1 MKLSV
6 VMPVFNEERTL
17 EAIVALV
24 LATPFEKEVLLVDD
38 GSVDRTREIILR
50 LEQEHPEIR
59 AILHKENKG
68 KGGALATGFEA
79 ATGDLVII
87 QDADLEYDPAD
98 YPKLIEPIR
107 QGKADVV
114 YGSRF
119 LGGEG
124 ERVHFFWHT
133 LGNRLLTGF
142 SNLCTGLKLT
152 DMETC
157 YKVFSVET
165 ARKLRIQSRTFA
177 VEPEMTAKFARLGLR
192 VAEVP
197 IRYKNRDYHEGK
209 KIGIKDAFIAMWTIA
224 RWRFSRYGPS
234 DA

>member
-1 MKLSV
+1 
-6 VMPVFNEERTL
+6 MPVFNEERTL
-17 EAIVALV
+17 EEIVSQV
-24 LATPFEKEVLLVDD
+24 LATPFEKEILLVDD
-38 GSVDRTREIILR
+38 GSIDRTREIILR

-59 AILHKENKG
+59 AILHAENKG

-87 QDADLEYDPAD
+87 QDADLEYDPTD
-98 YPKLIEPIR
+98 YPKLVEPIE
-107 QGKADVV
+107 QGEADVV

-142 SNLCTGLKLT
+142 SNLCTGWKLT

-157 YKVFSVET
+157 YKVFSVDV

-192 VAEVP
+192 VKEVP

-224 RWRFSRYGPS
+224 RWRFSGYGK
-234 DA
+234 

>member
-17 EAIVALV
+17 EEIVSQV
-24 LATPFEKEVLLVDD
+24 LATPFEKEILLVDD
-38 GSVDRTREIILR
+38 GSIDRTREIILR

-59 AILHKENKG
+59 AILHAENKG

-87 QDADLEYDPAD
+87 QDADLEYDPTD
-98 YPKLIEPIR
+98 YPKLVEPIE
-107 QGKADVV
+107 QGEADVV

-142 SNLCTGLKLT
+142 SNLCTGWKLT

-157 YKVFSVET
+157 YKVFSVDV

-192 VAEVP
+192 VKEVP

-224 RWRFSRYGPS
+224 RWRFSGYGK
-234 DA
+234 

>member
-6 VMPVFNEERTL
+6 VMSVYNEERTL
-17 EAIVALV
+17 EEIVAQV
-24 LATPFEKEVLLVDD
+24 LATPFEKEILLVDD
-38 GSVDRTREIILR
+38 GSVDQTRAIILR
-50 LEQEHPEIR
+50 LEQAHPEIR
-59 AILHKENKG
+59 AILHQENKG

-79 ATGDLVII
+79 ASGDLVII

-98 YPKLIEPIR
+98 YPKLVEPILN
-107 QGKADVV
+107 GSADVV

-133 LGNRLLTGF
+133 LGNRVLTWF

-157 YKVFSVET
+157 YKVFPVEV
-165 ARKLRIQSRTFA
+165 ARKLKVQSRTFA
-177 VEPEMTAKFARLGLR
+177 VEPEMTAKFARLKLR
-192 VAEVP
+192 VVEVP
-197 IRYKNRDYHEGK
+197 IRYKNRAYHEGK
-209 KIGIKDAFIAMWTIA
+209 KIGIKDAFIAMWT
-224 RWRFSRYGPS
+224 RWT
-234 DA
+234 

>member
-6 VMPVFNEERTL
+6 VMPVYNEERPL

-24 LATPFEKEVLLVDD
+24 LATPFEKEILLVDD
-38 GSVDRTREIILR
+38 GSVDRTREIIR
-50 LEQEHPEIR
+50 ELEAKHPEIR
-59 AILHKENKG
+59 AIFHSENKG
-68 KGGALATGFEA
+68 KGGALATGFQA

-98 YPKLIEPIR
+98 YPNLIAPIQEGR
-107 QGKADVV
+107 ADVV

-119 LGGEG
+119 LGDG

-133 LGNRLLTGF
+133 LGNRLLTWF
-142 SNLCTGLKLT
+142 SNTCTGLKLT

-157 YKVFSVET
+157 YKVFPAEV
-165 ARKLRIQSRTFA
+165 ARKLQIQSRTFA
-177 VEPEMTAKFARLGLR
+177 VEPEMTAKFARLKLR
-192 VAEVP
+192 VTEVP

-224 RWRFSRYGPS
+224 RWRFSRFGR
-234 DA
+234 